1 MGLLLPSPR
10 ERVMSELPP
19 FGAELRRRRV
29 AAGLSLGELAGRVH
43 YSKGH
48 LSKVESWQK
57 LASMELARL
66 CDAELGAQGEL
77 IRLLS
82 TPLAG
87 VQVNDKQDDTTGRPQ
102 EQTWVIG
109 VGENGGYFAPSNGS
123 QPLSPGSGADLGMS
137 FDGKARADGTAALAP
152 FLARF
157 DEARNL
163 GQVVGPAAVFPLVIV
178 ETKTLQLLAGQASPE
193 EAAALLSLAARYAE
207 FAGWIAQEAGDD
219 RMAWWLT
226 VRAVGMAE
234 AAGDFSL
241 RSYALVRRADIAL
254 HRDDALSTIELG
266 GRAQQHEWVPVRI
279 RGLAAQ
285 REAQGHALAGDYAA
299 CLRAIERSAVLL
311 AEAAAATPTGPVLGT
326 ARTPDLVA
334 LVQGW
339 CLHDLGRS
347 AEAAEILD
355 AGIAQFTPGA
365 HRARV
370 RYQVRA
376 ALAYSMTGELERAC
390 ELIGP
395 LLDLIRILDS
405 ATVRHDLRSLARLLG
420 RWRSHPTVC
429 ALFPALIALLQEKRN
444 TLAVARLD
452 DQIPPPTAAPR
463 PLPRECPAS
472 AHWRARR
479 PD

>member
-1 MGLLLPSPR
+1 MP
-10 ERVMSELPP
+10 ELPP

-48 LSKVESWQK
+48 LSKVESRQK
-57 LASMELARL
+57 PASMELARL

-77 IRLLS
+77 IQLLS
-82 TPLAG
+82 VPSADAR
-87 VQVNDKQDDTTGRPQ
+87 VEDKPDGIVLPPR

-109 VGENGGYFAPSNGS
+109 VGGNGGYFAPSNGS
-123 QPLSPGSGADLGMS
+123 QPPSTGIAAELGMT
-137 FDGKARADGTAALAP
+137 FDGKVRADGTAALAP

-163 GQVVGPAAVFPLVIV
+163 GQVAGPAAVFPLVIV
-178 ETKTLQLLAGQASPE
+178 ETKTLQLLAAQAPPE
-193 EAAALLSLAARYAE
+193 EAAALRSLAARYAE
-207 FAGWIAQEAGDD
+207 FAGWMAQEAGDD

-226 VRAVGMAE
+226 MQAVGMAE

-241 RSYALVRRADIAL
+241 RPYALVRRADIAL
-254 HRDDALSTIELG
+254 HRDDALSTIELA
-266 GRAQQHEWVPVRI
+266 GRAQRHEWIPVRI

-285 REAQGHALAGDYAA
+285 REAQGHALAGDHTA

-311 AEAAAATPTGPVLGT
+311 AEAAAATSAGPELGT
-326 ARTPDLVA
+326 SRTPDLVA

-355 AGIAQFTPGA
+355 ARIAQFTTGA

-376 ALAYSMTGELERAC
+376 ALAYAMAGELDRAC
-390 ELIGP
+390 ELIAP
-395 LLDLIRILDS
+395 LLDRIRILDS
-405 ATVRHDLRSLARLLG
+405 ATIRHDLRGLARVLR

-429 ALFPALIALLQEKRN
+429 ALFPALTTLLQEKGD
-444 TLAVARLD
+444 TLAAMAGLD
-452 DQIPPPTAAPR
+452 DQIHPRLAAA
-463 PLPRECPAS
+463 EPAANLLSTPS
-472 AHWRARR
+472 AR
-479 PD
+479 